1 MHQRLSHPSDE
12 VLQRAFR
19 YVKDFPKVEIP
30 KKHICPGC
38 AQGKMTNESFP
49 TSNMRASEP
58 FKLIHLDIKMFPIE
72 SYHKYR
78 YAIIFYDDYTSHT
91 WTINLRTKDT
101 ALPATQ
107 HFLVMVETKYQK
119 HVRGWMSDAGGEYT
133 SKVFVDM
140 MKNKGIQIN
149 QSVPHAHQQNG
160 HAERIIRTLTEKAE
174 SMRLQACLPQSWWE
188 FALDHATHVYNCT
201 PMHQLEWHTLTEWLN
216 KERPTVEHLWVFG
229 CATYVFIPAG
239 VRENKLAPKSELMV
253 YLGNHSR
260 GKGWIFMRGPNNII
274 FSTAQATFCHE

>member
-149 QSVPHAHQQNG
+149 H
-160 HAERIIRTLTEKAE
+160 
-174 SMRLQACLPQSWWE
+174 
-188 FALDHATHVYNCT
+188 
-201 PMHQLEWHTLTEWLN
+201 
-216 KERPTVEHLWVFG
+216 
-229 CATYVFIPAG
+229 
-239 VRENKLAPKSELMV
+239 
-253 YLGNHSR
+253 
-260 GKGWIFMRGPNNII
+260 
-274 FSTAQATFCHE
+274 CHE